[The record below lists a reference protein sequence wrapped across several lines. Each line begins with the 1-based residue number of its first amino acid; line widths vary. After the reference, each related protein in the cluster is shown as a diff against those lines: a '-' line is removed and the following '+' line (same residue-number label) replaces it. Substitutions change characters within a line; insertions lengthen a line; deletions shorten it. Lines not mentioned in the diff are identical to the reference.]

1 MWGEG
6 GSEAS
11 GEGVGDLGIRGSGRR
26 FTGVRGI
33 WELGSGGSVRDPWV
47 ARVGW
52 VASPSLP
59 QSMTDEQREE
69 LARREAEPGVKAE
82 ITAAMREKREKDER
96 EQKAKQ
102 ASPREPHPIPSHPIP
117 TLSALAI
124 GDVEAR
130 ISMVEARLVPWW
142 DLRGSG
148 GSALGTLVGSEGICE
163 GMCLLG
169 DLSTVSGPV
178 GVGGSA
184 VDVGT

>member
-26 FTGVRGI
+26 FTRVRGI

-102 ASPREPHPIPSHPIP
+102 ASPGEPHPIPSHPNPISP
-117 TLSALAI
+117 CNRGCGSAHQH
-124 GDVEAR
+124 
-130 ISMVEARLVPWW
+130 
-142 DLRGSG
+142 G
-148 GSALGTLVGSEGICE
+148 GSAPGTLVGSEGIRGICAWY
-163 GMCLLG
+163 LG
-169 DLSTVSGPV
+169 RI
-178 GVGGSA
+178 
-184 VDVGT
+184 